1 MNIQMKQVFG
11 DRSNCR
17 WKSDLAGRT
26 QYLKQ
31 MASNMASEKYQQ
43 GTSTALNGRPGIGNI
58 ITTWAS
64 REGDMK

>member
-1 MNIQMKQVFG
+1 
-11 DRSNCR
+11 
-17 WKSDLAGRT
+17 
-26 QYLKQ
+26 
-31 MASNMASEKYQQ
+31 MASEKYQQ